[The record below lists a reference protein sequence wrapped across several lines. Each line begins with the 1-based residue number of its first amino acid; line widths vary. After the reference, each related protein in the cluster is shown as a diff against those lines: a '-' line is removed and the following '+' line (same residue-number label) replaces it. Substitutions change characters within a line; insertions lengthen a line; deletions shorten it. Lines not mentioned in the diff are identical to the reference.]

1 MPESVRAGPRGTS
14 SAGDL
19 RRPVVAG
26 VLGKVAEAA
35 TLVLLATVVPR
46 LLGPADYGRL
56 SVTLTLVAVGSVAMT
71 LGGATLLARYVPAA
85 PPEQRRGLARALTL
99 RLARNRIAP
108 FVLLTVVAAV
118 LAVGGWFPAR
128 ETVWVLLALALNV
141 VATLALQADLGLGR
155 AGAWSARFPV
165 QNAVLIAAVVA
176 LYGAAG
182 VDGAIAGVAVAGA
195 AGLALAAAATA
206 PLWRAAPRVPVD
218 LPPDA
223 ARFGLVAAGTGA
235 LTQFVQR
242 GGVVAAAVL
251 STDEETGHAAVA
263 IGVALA
269 ATYAVAQVFVVT
281 LPALSARQ
289 AEGAAEPALR
299 RLAGVLLAAVL
310 PAMALAV
317 LAVGVA
323 VPVVLG
329 AAYTDAVAAFPLA
342 LATVVLAPL
351 NALLLQAAAL
361 RLRPVATLTAA
372 AAGAAVFVGVAV
384 LAVPVWGAAGAAG
397 AALAGTTAAA
407 VAGVVAVPGAA
418 GWRLVTASLVGAAA
432 VAGWGVFA

>member
-1 MPESVRAGPRGTS
+1 
-14 SAGDL
+14 
-19 RRPVVAG
+19 
-26 VLGKVAEAA
+26 
-35 TLVLLATVVPR
+35 
-46 LLGPADYGRL
+46 
-56 SVTLTLVAVGSVAMT
+56 
-71 LGGATLLARYVPAA
+71 
-85 PPEQRRGLARALTL
+85 
-99 RLARNRIAP
+99 
-108 FVLLTVVAAV
+108 
-118 LAVGGWFPAR
+118 
-128 ETVWVLLALALNV
+128 
-141 VATLALQADLGLGR
+141 
-155 AGAWSARFPV
+155 
-165 QNAVLIAAVVA
+165 
-176 LYGAAG
+176 
-182 VDGAIAGVAVAGA
+182 
-195 AGLALAAAATA
+195 
-206 PLWRAAPRVPVD
+206 
-218 LPPDA
+218 
-223 ARFGLVAAGTGA
+223 

-242 GGVVAAAVL
+242 GGVVAAALL
-251 STDEETGHAAVA
+251 STDEQTGHAAVA

-317 LAVGVA
+317 FAVGVA
-323 VPVVLG
+323 VPLVLG

-342 LATVVLAPL
+342 LAAVVLAPL

-361 RLRPVATLTAA
+361 RLRPMATLTAA
-372 AAGAAVFVGVAV
+372 AAGAAVFVGVAA

-418 GWRLVTASLVGAAA
+418 GWRLVIVTLVGAAA

>member
-1 MPESVRAGPRGTS
+1 M
-14 SAGDL
+14 
-19 RRPVVAG
+19 
-26 VLGKVAEAA
+26 
-35 TLVLLATVVPR
+35 
-46 LLGPADYGRL
+46 
-56 SVTLTLVAVGSVAMT
+56 
-71 LGGATLLARYVPAA
+71 
-85 PPEQRRGLARALTL
+85 TL

-108 FVLLTVVAAV
+108 FALLTFVGAV
-118 LAVGGWFPAR
+118 LAAGGWFPPR

-182 VDGAIAGVAVAGA
+182 VDGASPAWLSPVPRGSPSPLRRPPRSGGRLAGA
-195 AGLALAAAATA
+195 RGPA
-206 PLWRAAPRVPVD
+206 
-218 LPPDA
+218 PDA

-310 PAMALAV
+310 PAIALAV

-323 VPVVLG
+323 VPLVLG
-329 AAYTDAVAAFPLA
+329 AAYSDAVAAFPLA

-361 RLRPVATLTAA
+361 RLRPVARLDGRGGGSGRVRRCRRARRTGLGRRRSRRCRARRRDGRSGGRSRGHA
-372 AAGAAVFVGVAV
+372 RGR
-384 LAVPVWGAAGAAG
+384 
-397 AALAGTTAAA
+397 
-407 VAGVVAVPGAA
+407 
-418 GWRLVTASLVGAAA
+418 GWRLVASLVGAAA
-432 VAGWGVFA
+432 VAGWDVFA

>member
-1 MPESVRAGPRGTS
+1 VPG
-14 SAGDL
+14 L

-46 LLGPADYGRL
+46 LLGPVDYGRL
-56 SVTLTLVAVGSVAMT
+56 SVALTLVAVGSVAMT

-85 PPEQRRGLARALTL
+85 PAEQRRGLARALTL
-99 RLARNRIAP
+99 RLARNRLAP
-108 FVLLTVVAAV
+108 FGLLV
-118 LAVGGWFPAR
+118 AVGAVPAAGGPFPPQ

-155 AGAWSARFPV
+155 AGAWSARYPV
-165 QNAVLIAAVVA
+165 QNAVLIGAVVV

-195 AGLALAAAATA
+195 AGLALAVAATA
-206 PLWRAAPRVPVD
+206 PLWRAAPRVPIH

-235 LTQFVQR
+235 LTQLVQR

-251 STDEETGHAAVA
+251 STEEETGHAAVA

-281 LPALSARQ
+281 LPALTARQ
-289 AEGAAEPALR
+289 ADGAAEPALR
-299 RLAGVLLAAVL
+299 RLAGVLLAGAL
-310 PAMALAV
+310 PVVALAV

-329 AAYTDAVAAFPLA
+329 AAYADAVAAFPVA
-342 LATVVLAPL
+342 LAAVVLAPL

-361 RLRPVATLTAA
+361 RLRPEATLMAA
-372 AAGAAVFVGVAV
+372 AAGAVVFVAVAV
-384 LAVPVWGAAGAAG
+384 LAVPAWGAAGAAG
-397 AALAGTTAAA
+397 AALAGTAAA
-407 VAGVVAVPGAA
+407 GIAGVVAVPGAA
-418 GWRLVTASLVGAAA
+418 GWRLVTASFAGA
-432 VAGWGVFA
+432 VAVMAWGVLA